1 MSPDL
6 RFRKEATPVL
16 KERSWSIFY
25 PERYSRLFPARN
37 IFRPV
42 SQVRQPEK
50 REGRRRRV
58 TSQPSVP
65 MISLCVSAALPLSS
79 SSRFVSPPR
88 RLRSPLKLRRD
99 ASAPLQIHT
108 EQSNYCDNISAWLI
122 NCSLC
127 ASKRGERRF
136 YIFLSSLFLPSPRR
150 ALAAALPLPIRLF
163 LPFILQLVHIRSEDV
178 CFSNSAGLFSPAPT
192 FPGVPV

>member
-6 RFRKEATPVL
+6 RFQKETTPVL
-16 KERSWSIFY
+16 KEHSWSVFY
-25 PERYSRLFPARN
+25 PERYSRLFVARN

-50 REGRRRRV
+50 RERRRRRV
-58 TSQPSVP
+58 ISQPSAA
-65 MISLCVSAALPLSS
+65 MISLCISTVLPLSS
-79 SSRFVSPPR
+79 SSQFASPP
-88 RLRSPLKLRRD
+88 LLPSPPSPLKLCWD

-127 ASKRGERRF
+127 ASKRGERCF
-136 YIFLSSLFLPSPRR
+136 YVFLSSLFLSSPRR
-150 ALAAALPLPIRLF
+150 TLAAALPLPIRLF
-163 LPFILQLVHIRSEDV
+163 LPFILQLVHIRSI
-178 CFSNSAGLFSPAPT
+178 SRLFFQFGGAI
-192 FPGVPV
+192 